1 MADEADKA
9 HRPEPG
15 PANVARPAVAGVTGV
30 AQTAL
35 APARSPQGERA
46 AHADWE
52 EEPLDEQTIPLTR
65 ADAERLF
72 GPDVSRPSRVTPLR
86 VVAGQVVLTF
96 LAALICALL
105 SQRWFP
111 AALSALIGGMI
122 CWVPSGGFALY
133 LARNRLRQG
142 GRDSVGAWMMAEG
155 VKLGVTIALFIVIAV
170 YFRDVRWLP
179 LLVTYVLAL
188 KVYWLALAWR

>member
-9 HRPEPG
+9 HQPEPVS
-15 PANVARPAVAGVTGV
+15 ANAARPTVVRVTQASNG
-30 AQTAL
+30 
-35 APARSPQGERA
+35 SPQGEHD
-46 AHADWE
+46 AHAGW
-52 EEPLDEQTIPLTR
+52 EEPLEEQTIPLTR

-72 GPDVSRPSRVTPLR
+72 GPDVSRPSRVTPMR

-96 LAALICALL
+96 FAALMCALL
-105 SQRWFP
+105 SQQWLP

-133 LARNRLRQG
+133 LGRHSSRRK

>member
-9 HRPEPG
+9 HQPAPG
-15 PANVARPAVAGVTGV
+15 PTNTARPVAARVT
-30 AQTAL
+30 L
-35 APARSPQGERA
+35 ASNGSPQGERGA
-46 AHADWE
+46 PGGWE
-52 EEPLDEQTIPLTR
+52 DPLEEQTIPLTR

-72 GPDVSRPSRVTPLR
+72 GPDVSRPSRVTPMR

-96 LAALICALL
+96 FAALICALL
-105 SQRWFP
+105 SQQWRL

-133 LARNRLRQG
+133 LGRNSRGRK

-155 VKLGVTIALFIVIAV
+155 IKLGVTIALFIAIAV